1 MLFYHTR
8 IDQSVKPGR
17 YSVVEL
23 AHYTGPLFYLTII
36 VLPGPFASCFH
47 IRGGD
52 AAESDERSLPDKI
65 STRYYQLHVHEKS
78 KIKTA
83 HILKQLEGR
92 RVAANCCVT
101 EITRWLR
108 W

>member
-1 MLFYHTR
+1 MLLYQTR

-23 AHYTGPLFYLTII
+23 AHYIGPIFYPTII
-36 VLPGPFASCFH
+36 GLPGPFASCFH

-52 AAESDERSLPDKI
+52 AAESDKRSLPDKL
-65 STRYYQLHVHEKS
+65 STRYYQLHVHEES

-83 HILKQLEGR
+83 HLLKQLKGR
-92 RVAANCCVT
+92 RVTANCCVT
-101 EITRWLR
+101 EITR
-108 W
+108 